1 MGAVH
6 AKAPPSGT
14 LRDSQPTGIKTT
26 STFAPKKD
34 DNVIKLDIDKI
45 PVRVQRIVVDGLTR
59 TKDDIVIREIRP
71 LLNAKTFDEL
81 VHLSYNA
88 KVKMERLGVFK
99 NVVIAIDVSK
109 DNREYGY
116 EVLFEVQEFRR
127 IDGGIHTS
135 ISNNDGSLDFQ
146 LKMPNILGRGERFS
160 LDYTVGTKRTH
171 GYSAYFKKPLNN
183 NPDIFFGSTAYQF
196 HGEYPWS
203 GYKQTDRGIAFDLTF
218 PTILGSHNIQWEGVW
233 RDLRALTRDTSFS
246 VREQAGHS
254 LKSSLKHTFTID
266 TRDDPIL
273 PTVGMLW
280 RTSQVQ
286 FIFRKHF
293 SVLDIETFFNF
304 FYYNFPS
311 YLGQIFQMSLAGGL
325 MRTLDPVASV
335 SISDRFFL
343 GGPLTL
349 RGFNLKGCGPH
360 SHDNALG
367 AESYWLAAAHLYSPL
382 PFRPGKGRFGE
393 LFKTHFFVN
402 AGNLGN
408 LDFSGCSKSFL
419 CRVCVK
425 MRWSYGCGIVLCM
438 GRIARLELNY
448 VVPMR
453 VQKGDKANPGLQFGI
468 GIQFL

>member
-14 LRDSQPTGIKTT
+14 IRDSQPTGIKTT
-26 STFAPKKD
+26 STPVSKKEEND
-34 DNVIKLDIDKI
+34 VKLNIDKL

-59 TKDDIVIREIRP
+59 TKDDIVIKEIKP

-88 KVKMERLGVFK
+88 KVKMERLGLFK

-109 DNREYGY
+109 DHRENGY

-127 IDGGIHTS
+127 VDGGIHTS
-135 ISNNDGSLDFQ
+135 ITNNDGSLDFQ
-146 LKMPNILGRGERFS
+146 VKMPNILGRGERFS

-171 GYSAYFKKPLNN
+171 GYGAYFKKPLNN
-183 NPDIFFGSTAYQF
+183 NPDIFFGTTAYQF
-196 HGEYPWS
+196 YGEYPWS
-203 GYKQTDRGIAFDLTF
+203 GYKQTDRGLAFDLTF

-266 TRDDPIL
+266 TRDNLVL
-273 PTVGMLW
+273 PTAGMLW
-280 RTSQVQ
+280 RTSQEYAGLGGNVEFAKQ
-286 FIFRKHF
+286 DGMFQWNT
-293 SVLDIETFFNF
+293 SLPLDA
-304 FYYNFPS
+304 
-311 YLGQIFQMSLAGGL
+311 IFQMSLAGGL
-325 MRTLDPVASV
+325 MRTLDPNASV

-393 LFKTHFFVN
+393 LFKTHFFIN
-402 AGNLGN
+402 AGNLCN
-408 LDFSGCSKSFL
+408 LDFNNLGASFQDFATN
-419 CRVCVK
+419 
-425 MRWSYGCGIVLCM
+425 MRWSYGCGVVLCM

>member
-1 MGAVH
+1 MGTVH
-6 AKAPPSGT
+6 AKAPSSGT
-14 LRDSQPTGIKTT
+14 FKDSQPTGIKT
-26 STFAPKKD
+26 SSSPASKRD
-34 DNVIKLDIDKI
+34 ENLVKLDIDKL

-59 TKDDIVIREIRP
+59 TKDDIVIKEIKP

-88 KVKMERLGVFK
+88 KVKMERLGLFK

-109 DNREYGY
+109 DNKEFGY

-127 IDGGIHTS
+127 VDGGIHTS
-135 ISNNDGSLDFQ
+135 ITNNDGSLDFQ

-160 LDYTVGTKRTH
+160 LDYTLGTKRTH

-183 NPDIFFGSTAYQF
+183 NPDIFFGTTAYQF

-203 GYKQTDRGIAFDLTF
+203 GYKQTDRGLAFDLTEYAG
-218 PTILGSHNIQWEGVW
+218 LGGNVEFAKQDGMFQWN
-233 RDLRALTRDTSFS
+233 TS
-246 VREQAGHS
+246 
-254 LKSSLKHTFTID
+254 
-266 TRDDPIL
+266 L
-273 PTVGMLW
+273 P
-280 RTSQVQ
+280 
-286 FIFRKHF
+286 
-293 SVLDIETFFNF
+293 LDA
-304 FYYNFPS
+304 
-311 YLGQIFQMSLAGGL
+311 IFQMSLAGGL
-325 MRTLDPVASV
+325 MRTLDPNASV

-393 LFKTHFFVN
+393 LFKTHLFIN

-408 LDFSGCSKSFL
+408 LDFNNLGTSFQDFASS
-419 CRVCVK
+419 
-425 MRWSYGCGIVLCM
+425 MRWSYGIGIVLCM